1 MFRFTNQ
8 GELNTLISQTFYT
21 LFVVPIVRRN
31 VQAALAV
38 G

>member
-1 MFRFTNQ
+1 MFMFINQ
-8 GELNTLISQTFYT
+8 GELNTLIFETFYT

-31 VQAALAV
+31 VWAALAV

>member
-1 MFRFTNQ
+1 MFRFINQ
-8 GELNTLISQTFYT
+8 GELNTLIFQTFFT
-21 LFVVPIVRRN
+21 LFVVPIVKRN